1 MSTVSLNGETR
12 LVPIVGDP
20 IAQVKSPSALT
31 RILAGRGH
39 NAIVYPAHVAAADLP
54 LFLAAAKATRN
65 LDAIVVTVPH
75 KIAALDACG
84 EPSERALFLGSVN
97 VLHRRADG
105 VWTGDATD
113 GHGYLDGCRR
123 HGFDVAGKRALLVG
137 VGGAGSAV
145 AYEILERGA
154 AHLALHDLDIARRNT
169 LVARLNERFPG
180 RCAVGSTDPVGF
192 DLVANATPLGMRAGD
207 PAPVRL
213 EALVPGQFV
222 ADIVTRPEVTPLI
235 AHARAIGC
243 RTMTGVDM
251 FNAQADLL
259 VDRILGL

>member
-1 MSTVSLNGETR
+1 MSPVVLNGETR
-12 LVPIVGDP
+12 LIPIVGDP
-20 IAQVKSPSALT
+20 IAQVKSPGALT
-31 RILAGRGH
+31 RILAERGH
-39 NAIVYPAHVAAADLP
+39 NAIVYPAHVAAGDLP

-65 LDAIVVTVPH
+65 LDGIVVTVPH
-75 KIAALDACG
+75 KIAALDACD
-84 EPSERALFLGSVN
+84 EPTARARFLGSVN

-113 GHGYLDGCRR
+113 GLGYLDGCRR

-137 VGGAGSAV
+137 AGGAGSAV

-154 AHLALHDLDIARRNT
+154 AQLALHDLDTARRDS
-169 LVARLNERFPG
+169 LMDRLNGRFPG
-180 RCAVGSTDPVGF
+180 RCVAGCTDPAGF

-213 EALVPGQFV
+213 DALVPAQFV

-235 AHARAIGC
+235 AHARSLGC
-243 RTMTGVDM
+243 PTMTGVDM